1 MRLSFGGLSLVLQ
14 PPNLLYGVRTG
25 CLICK
30 GEHYG
35 SQIWLGNM
43 NIEKGN
49 MGAEIMIMTCSLGE
63 TVGMVRDVHDAVR
76 WVSPRSTPRSSL
88 GAVVRW
94 VSPLGYSQD
103 ICKEYM

>member
-14 PPNLLYGVRTG
+14 PPNLLYGVKTG
-25 CLICK
+25 CLI
-30 GEHYG
+30 
-35 SQIWLGNM
+35 
-43 NIEKGN
+43 
-49 MGAEIMIMTCSLGE
+49 CSLGE

-76 WVSPRSTPRSSL
+76 WVSPRSTPLSSL

-103 ICKEYM
+103 ILCLRSADQQDLG

>member
-43 NIEKGN
+43 R
-49 MGAEIMIMTCSLGE
+49 AEIVIMTCSLGE
-63 TVGMVRDVHDAVR
+63 TVGMVRDVHDAVH
-76 WVSPRSTPRSSL
+76 WVSPRSTPLSSL

-94 VSPLGYSQD
+94 VSPLGYNQD
-103 ICKEYM
+103 ICKEYV